1 MLSKALF
8 LDRDGIINKDNDF
21 VFRKKDFIFN
31 EEIFGLIKFF
41 QDKNYKIIIV
51 TNQSG
56 IGRGLFTLE
65 EFYKINRW
73 MIDFFKDK
81 GLVIDRVYFCPFHPS
96 KGIGEYLCD
105 HDDRKPNP
113 GMILKAKKKYDID
126 LKKSYFIGD
135 RWRDIGAGN
144 RAKCKTIFIDRKYN
158 EKNIFKAKYNI
169 KKIKEIINI
178 IK

>member
-113 GMILKAKKKYDID
+113 GMILKAQREFEEKRGKNFTYNP
-126 LKKSYFIGD
+126 LIGD
-135 RWRDIGAGN
+135 RAPALN
-144 RAKCKTIFIDRKYN
+144 YRK
-158 EKNIFKAKYNI
+158 
-169 KKIKEIINI
+169 
-178 IK
+178 